1 MSDGIARISRPA
13 SCARPFAADHPIRSP
28 VKLPGP
34 SPTTMPSRSPGRTL
48 SRRST
53 KSTNRVIAAAWRRVP
68 CTCAPL
74 SATGGRP
81 AATLAMSVAVSMAS
95 QWPLIPAPPSAECG
109 MRNAELRRTVRSQ
122 RLATPIDTRTVHSA
136 FRTPHSA
143 LVSPYLFEHAD
154 IRLVTVA
161 QLEVPIQRRRPR
173 ASPLRPFDQHD
184 GSLPGHVVECQ
195 VARLVGR
202 LEPVAIHVVDRTSV
216 GCLVVMHEGVG
227 GAGGEDAGAQ
237 ALADRLDQGRFP
249 GAELARKPDDRSAGE
264 VAPERLTEP
273 LELVRGQVHDGRCRP
288 RPGARGS
295 GRATGRRARSRA
307 LRRRPAS
314 GSRAAQ

>member
-1 MSDGIARISRPA
+1 MSDGMARMSRPA

-34 SPTTMPSRSPGRTL
+34 SPTTMPSRSPGRRL

-53 KSTNRVIAAAWRRVP
+53 KSTNRMISAAWRRVP

-81 AATLAMSVAVSMAS
+81 TATLAISVALSMAS
-95 QWPLIPAPPSAECG
+95 QGPLIPLPHPQCG
-109 MRNAELRRTVRSQ
+109 
-122 RLATPIDTRTVHSA
+122 P
-136 FRTPHSA
+136 
-143 LVSPYLFEHAD
+143 SPYLFEHAD

-173 ASPLRPFDQHD
+173 ASPLRPLDQHD
-184 GSLPGHVVECQ
+184 GSLPRHVVECQ

-237 ALADRLDQGRFP
+237 ALADRLDQRRFP
-249 GAELARKPDDRSAGE
+249 GAELAGEPDDRSAGE

-273 LELVRGQVHDGRCRP
+273 LELVRGQAHDGRCRP
-288 RPGARGS
+288 RPGA
-295 GRATGRRARSRA
+295 
-307 LRRRPAS
+307 
-314 GSRAAQ
+314 